1 MRIDL
6 AYPELKIA
14 IELDSWKY
22 HGGDNLTAFTDDRA
36 SKNDLIAIGWA
47 APSFTESMTDEY
59 FVTMIRALYRGSEWR
74 GSRLHSPAGAD
85 SVSGRSLGPP
95 PSTSRR
101 WPVM

>member
-36 SKNDLIAIGWA
+36 KKNDLHRDRVGADPA
-47 APSFTESMTDEY
+47 SPSRMSDEY
-59 FVTMIRALYRGSEWR
+59 FVDDDPRLCHDAAIRAR
-74 GSRLHSPAGAD
+74 AAA
-85 SVSGRSLGPP
+85 
-95 PSTSRR
+95 
-101 WPVM
+101 